1 MDSDVVGAGCG
12 WYRTYLRC
20 SGCRP
25 GHHANKVSLCGYVP
39 PQISCTLYMHRCTPV
54 ESPRGKVALWH
65 TNAPGNLPRPGPN
78 SSGALVDQPFHP
90 HHCSTSQIVSTRQ
103 NGPTIRDLQYRNSG
117 SISPQSAAE
126 PSLCRRNR
134 CTETD
139 SPGVATALVCRGAH
153 TSGITASMNDLHACA
168 SVSYVQ
174 GGWAEQE
181 TSPSEDGRLRYTA
194 MTA

>member
-1 MDSDVVGAGCG
+1 MGASRSQDGPAGLPRLEAPRQHSGNGTARSRCR

-78 SSGALVDQPFHP
+78 SSGGALIDQPFHP

-103 NGPTIRDLQYRNSG
+103 NGPTIRDLQYRNSS

-139 SPGVATALVCRGAH
+139 SPGVATNGFGL
-153 TSGITASMNDLHACA
+153 S
-168 SVSYVQ
+168 
-174 GGWAEQE
+174 
-181 TSPSEDGRLRYTA
+181 
-194 MTA
+194 